1 MNVLTLT
8 LKDAPAQ
15 RVDASPLTPKNLTG
29 LSNSEIGAITLV
41 AGNQSLRVDE
51 IFKISGNNSTY
62 LVFTGDTA
70 KLDYLGKNL
79 SGGQI
84 EVQGSCGAYTG
95 MGMQGGQINV
105 YGNADSFAACEMQ
118 GGLLRI
124 DGHSGDF
131 LGAAR
136 PGNKI
141 GMAGGMVIVTGNVGA
156 RAGDHLRRG
165 TLLIEGNAGD
175 YLGSR
180 MLAGT
185 IAVLGKTGNYLGYGM
200 KRGTLLLWQA
210 PDKLSTTFNDCGLH
224 TLGFLPLML
233 KSYQGLETRFA
244 SLAKSDGRVHRF
256 CGDIAC
262 AGHGEIL
269 IPMGGII

>member
-1 MNVLTLT
+1 MNMLTLT
-8 LKDAPAQ
+8 LKTTPPQ
-15 RVDASPLTPKNLTG
+15 GVDVSPLTPENLAD
-29 LSNSEIGAITLV
+29 LSKAEIGSIALMT
-41 AGNQSLRVDE
+41 GNRRLRVDE
-51 IFKISGNNSTY
+51 LFEISGDNTKH
-62 LVFTGDTA
+62 LVFTGETA
-70 KLDYLGKNL
+70 LLDYLGKNL

-84 EVQGSCGAYTG
+84 EVQGPCGAYVG
-95 MGMQGGQINV
+95 MGMNTGQIHV
-105 YGNADSFAACEMQ
+105 RGNSGAFAGCEMG

-124 DGHSGDF
+124 EGNSGDF

-141 GMAGGMVIVTGNVGA
+141 GMWGGTIIVTGNVGA
-156 RAGDHLRRG
+156 RAGDHMRRG

-185 IAVLGKTGNYLGYGM
+185 IAVLGKTGIYPGYGM

-210 PDKLSTTFNDCGLH
+210 PSKLSTTFNDCGYH

-233 KSYQGLETRFA
+233 KSYQSLETRFTN
-244 SLAKSDGRVHRF
+244 LTKTDRVHRF
-256 CGDIAC
+256 CGDMATL
-262 AGHGEIL
+262 GHGEIL
-269 IPMGGII
+269 IQIQETA